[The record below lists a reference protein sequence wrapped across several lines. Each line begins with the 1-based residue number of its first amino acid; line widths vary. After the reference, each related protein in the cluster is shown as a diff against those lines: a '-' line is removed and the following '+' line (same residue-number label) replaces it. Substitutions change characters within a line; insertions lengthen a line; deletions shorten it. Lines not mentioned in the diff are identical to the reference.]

1 MVGFEILVK
10 IKPEKRF
17 EFLQTFELMH
27 ICVDKKSDFVGQV
40 LFEKISEP
48 NCFLWTEDWKTG
60 ESLEAY
66 RQTDQYRALLGAIEV
81 LGALINIRTFTL
93 KEE

>member
-10 IKPEKRF
+10 IEPEKRF
-17 EFLQTFELMH
+17 EFLQTFKLMDQT
-27 ICVDKKSDFVGQV
+27 VDNNSDFVGQV

-48 NCFLWTEDWKTG
+48 NCFLWTEDWKSG

-66 RQTDQYRALLGAIEV
+66 RQTDKYRALLGAIDV
-81 LGALINIRTFTL
+81 LGALIKIRTFTL
-93 KEE
+93 TE